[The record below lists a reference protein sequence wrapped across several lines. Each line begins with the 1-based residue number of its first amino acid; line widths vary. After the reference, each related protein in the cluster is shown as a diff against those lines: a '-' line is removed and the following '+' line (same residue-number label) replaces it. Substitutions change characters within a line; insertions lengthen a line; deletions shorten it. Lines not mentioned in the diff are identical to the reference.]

1 MADISKIKINEGEA
15 LNIKD
20 AQGRTNMTTLLGGH
34 SLTALGNA
42 AWKNVATTVSAA
54 STNDDLA
61 TAKAV
66 YDAITA
72 IGKALHF
79 VGVAT
84 KQEGETE
91 LQAVERTFPVAEQME
106 GAIAVCGTKEFIA
119 YGTPLAWNEFGD
131 EGLYLTKAEAEA
143 NYVKKILTIAGID
156 LANDITADELKTA
169 LGLGNMAYVDQASGS
184 ISTVDSASVT
194 AGKAGEYN
202 VTAQTVAVPAT
213 FSPLDVTPS
222 GDVAVTKKTGASVSY
237 DKVSAVTV
245 AGATAGE
252 GQTANYTPSGTV
264 SAPNVNA
271 SLDLKEASVATVTD
285 AGTGY
290 TISDGSVEQAAD
302 TTSTF
307 AKTGMLA
314 ALDEEDTEM
323 LCFTNAQTDSAVT
336 ASGAITYTKQEI
348 SGALPTFGS
357 KDVVIKTGSD
367 VSASLASAPVFT
379 GAGAILSAEAS
390 FAPTDAAV
398 TDAVYEAGFTGE
410 EASVTPTIASTT
422 DASVSQGKVTVASD
436 TFDVN
441 LTKTPKTVTV
451 NPITA

>member
-20 AQGRTNMTTLLGGH
+20 AQGRANMTTLLGTH
-34 SLTALGNA
+34 SLAALGDA
-42 AWKNVATTVSAA
+42 AWKGVATAISAE
-54 STNDDLA
+54 STDLA
-61 TAKAV
+61 TSKAV
-66 YDAITA
+66 YDAIQA

-91 LQAVERTFPVAEQME
+91 IQAVERMYPAANQTE
-106 GAIAVCGTKEFIA
+106 GAIAVCGTKEFIVF
-119 YGTPLAWNEFGD
+119 GDPKAWHEFGD
-131 EGLYLTKAEAEA
+131 EGIYLTKAEAEA

-156 LANDITADELKTA
+156 LADNISAAELQSA
-169 LGLGNMAYVDQASGS
+169 LGLGDMAYADKASGS
-184 ISTVDSASVT
+184 ISTVDSGSVA

-202 VTAQTVAVPAT
+202 VSAQTVSVPKT
-213 FSPLDVTPS
+213 FAALDVTPS
-222 GDVAVTKKTGASVSY
+222 GDVSVTKKSGAAVSY
-237 DKVSAVTV
+237 EKVNAVTV

-252 GQTANYTPSGTV
+252 GQTANYTPAGTV

-271 SLDLKEASVATVTD
+271 SLDLKEAAVATVTN
-285 AGTGY
+285 AGTAY
-290 TISDGSVEQAAD
+290 TITDGNVEQAAD

-314 ALDEEDTEM
+314 SLADGDAECLV
-323 LCFTNAQTDSAVT
+323 FTDAQTANAVT
-336 ASGAITYTKQEI
+336 ASGEITYTKQTI

-367 VSASLASAPVFT
+367 VSASLASAPVFS

-390 FAPTDAAV
+390 FAAANATV
-398 TDAVYEAGFTGE
+398 TDAVYEAAFDGE
-410 EASVTPTIASTT
+410 EASVTPTVATSE

-436 TFDVN
+436 TFAVDFVR
-441 LTKTPKTVTV
+441 TAKTVTV
-451 NPITA
+451 DPIAKV